1 MTPPTTK
8 HDWVLH
14 AYVDGEFEASEKL
27 LIEKELA
34 SDHEARQSIET
45 WRRQNKAIRETFADV
60 IHEQLPPGVRAAL
73 HVRRVNIGRW
83 LVPGLVAAAVA
94 LLAGGYALYAGLGL
108 GTGAGRDFAENAL
121 SAHVVY
127 SAEVRH
133 PVEVSAAEKPHL
145 DSWLSKRLGHKI
157 SAPDLSSRGFQ
168 LIGGRLLHEG
178 RKPAAQFMY
187 EDGSKRRLTVYVAG
201 NPAKRETSMR
211 LEETMGYTTCYWLD
225 EDAGYAVAGEFKPA
239 ELLPLAMFIYDA
251 FEGGE
256 GDNG

>member
-1 MTPPTTK
+1 MMLPTTK
-8 HDWVLH
+8 HDWALH
-14 AYVDGEFEASEKL
+14 AYVDGELEPSEKL
-27 LIEKELA
+27 LIERELA

-45 WRRQNKAIRETFADV
+45 WRRQNKAIKETFADIV
-60 IHEQLPPGVRAAL
+60 HEHLPPGMRAVLSA
-73 HVRRVNIGRW
+73 RRVKVGRW
-83 LVPGLVAAAVA
+83 LVPVLVAIVA
-94 LLAGGYALYAGLGL
+94 LLVGGYALYAGLGL

-133 PVEVSAAEKPHL
+133 PVEVLAAQKPHL

-187 EDGSKRRLTVYVAG
+187 EDGSKRRLTVYVGG

-211 LEETMGYTTCYWLD
+211 LEESMGYTTCYWLD

-239 ELLPLAMFIYDA
+239 ELLPLAMFIYEA
-251 FEGGE
+251 FEE
-256 GDNG
+256 GAGNDG